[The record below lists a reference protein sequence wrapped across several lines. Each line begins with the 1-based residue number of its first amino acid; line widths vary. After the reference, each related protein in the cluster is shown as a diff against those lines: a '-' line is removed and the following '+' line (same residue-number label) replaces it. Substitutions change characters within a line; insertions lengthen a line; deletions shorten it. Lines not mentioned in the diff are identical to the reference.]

1 MTRSSQPSNPTALR
15 IFPQPKDP
23 PFFRTNLQPKPSQ
36 NNPPML
42 APALALPHS
51 DPGSS
56 ILLSY
61 DQAPSDRHR
70 RHRGPLLHP
79 LRTPRL
85 MPCAKIV
92 EAESTGPITGARVD
106 TRPTFP
112 RVAPPQMDLRP
123 GPMARPAEAGSSR
136 IRIAGPYRKASR
148 LGIVA
153 PRSQANTKR
162 RGFRNSLR
170 GFSGAHSSP

>member
-23 PFFRTNLQPKPSQ
+23 PFFRTNLQPKPPQ
-36 NNPPML
+36 NTPPCSPL
-42 APALALPHS
+42 RLPCPILTPALS
-51 DPGSS
+51 F
-56 ILLSY
+56 LSY
-61 DQAPSDRHR
+61 DQALSDRHR
-70 RHRGPLLHP
+70 RHRGSLLRP

-123 GPMARPAEAGSSR
+123 GPMARPAEADSSR

-162 RGFRNSLR
+162 RHFRNSLR
-170 GFSGAHSSP
+170 GFPGAHSSP